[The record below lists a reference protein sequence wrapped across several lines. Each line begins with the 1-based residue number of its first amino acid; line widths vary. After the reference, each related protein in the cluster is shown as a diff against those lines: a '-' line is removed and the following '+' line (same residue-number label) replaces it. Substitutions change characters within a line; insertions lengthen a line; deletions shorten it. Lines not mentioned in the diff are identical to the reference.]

1 MREVAADRRILGVDP
16 GSQRT
21 GYGIVDVRGN
31 RIAPVAWGVL
41 RTRPA
46 DPFPDRVFRIHGQ
59 LVELIRAFR
68 PTEAS
73 VEKVF
78 LAKNPSSALKL
89 GQVRGAV
96 LVACRVH
103 GLAVHEYSAK
113 EIKAAAT
120 GFGGAPKE
128 QVGTMVGRLLGI
140 RERIPPDASDA
151 LAMAFCRAVH
161 RDPRGPTPGDG
172 G

>member
-1 MREVAADRRILGVDP
+1 MLTERRILGIDP

-21 GYGIVDVRGN
+21 GYGILDVRGN

-78 LAKNPSSALKL
+78 LAKNPASALKL
-89 GQVRGAV
+89 GQARGAAI
-96 LVACRVH
+96 VACRAAGVP
-103 GLAVHEYSAK
+103 VHEYSAK
-113 EIKAAAT
+113 EIKLSAT
-120 GFGGAPKE
+120 GFGAAPKE
-128 QVGTMVGRLLGI
+128 QVGEMVCRLLGI
-140 RERIPPDASDA
+140 RGKVPPDASDA
-151 LAMAFCRAVH
+151 LAIAFCRAVT
-161 RDPRGPTPGDG
+161 RDHPA
-172 G
+172 